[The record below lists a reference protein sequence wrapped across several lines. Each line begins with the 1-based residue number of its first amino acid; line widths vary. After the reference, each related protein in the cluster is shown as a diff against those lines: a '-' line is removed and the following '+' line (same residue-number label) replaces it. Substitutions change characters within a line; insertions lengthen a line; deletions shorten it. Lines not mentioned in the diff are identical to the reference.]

1 MSIVEENGSNKH
13 TLGVLRKPS
22 PRSYVATGSY
32 VAREYRYLR
41 AFGIY
46 LKRPPL

>member
-22 PRSYVATGSY
+22 PRSYVA
-32 VAREYRYLR
+32 REYRYLR